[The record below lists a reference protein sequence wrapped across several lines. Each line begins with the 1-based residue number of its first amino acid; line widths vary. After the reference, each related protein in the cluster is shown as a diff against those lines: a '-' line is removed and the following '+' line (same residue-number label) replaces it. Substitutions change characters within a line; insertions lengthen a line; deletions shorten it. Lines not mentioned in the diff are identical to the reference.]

1 MKDIDRLRN
10 DEDYYGEFGSQFL
23 SNSDIGALLKNPK
36 EFKKRIPDN
45 PAFAKGRYFH
55 QLILEPE
62 KINDWVLSDSS
73 SRNTN
78 IYKGL
83 CQSEGADFLLL
94 KKEAEEMTDIANVML
109 SNMSFFDEIRHDDV
123 QYEVPAI
130 KEIMG
135 HMWKGKADIVHPNM
149 VIDLKTTSNI
159 DDFKW
164 NAKKYNY
171 DSQAWLYNQFF
182 GRPMVF
188 YVVDKMSKMLG
199 IFETSDEFLDSGRAK
214 VERALEVYDKF
225 YGNNATEDI
234 QSFYIHECI

>member
-1 MKDIDRLRN
+1 
-10 DEDYYGEFGSQFL
+10 
-23 SNSDIGALLKNPK
+23 
-36 EFKKRIPDN
+36 
-45 PAFAKGRYFH
+45 
-55 QLILEPE
+55 
-62 KINDWVLSDSS
+62 
-73 SRNTN
+73 
-78 IYKGL
+78 
-83 CQSEGADFLLL
+83 
-94 KKEAEEMTDIANVML
+94 
-109 SNMSFFDEIRHDDV
+109 
-123 QYEVPAI
+123 
-130 KEIMG
+130 
-135 HMWKGKADIVHPNM
+135 MWKGKADIVHPNM

-214 VERALEVYDKF
+214 VERALEIYDKF